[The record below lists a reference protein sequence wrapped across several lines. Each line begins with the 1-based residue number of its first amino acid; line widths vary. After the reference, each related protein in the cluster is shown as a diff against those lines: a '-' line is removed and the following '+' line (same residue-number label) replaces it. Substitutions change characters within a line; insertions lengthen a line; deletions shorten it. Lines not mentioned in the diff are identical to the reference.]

1 MSEDAL
7 RAGPHQH
14 QQQPQPTTTTTTTTT
29 SHEFSNLSDTASQQ
43 TPVTPKS
50 YHSTRSSFKKLPP
63 PSLTTTCIYDHA
75 SSLDSSQSSLNPNNN
90 TNDMPS
96 VIVSPRVAIIDM
108 PGLLEFL
115 ISILGKDRLYR
126 ISRSFFYP
134 DWYKM

>member
-7 RAGPHQH
+7 RAGPRPT
-14 QQQPQPTTTTTTTTT
+14 QPTTTTTTT

-63 PSLTTTCIYDHA
+63 PSLTTTCIYDPA

-90 TNDMPS
+90 TNDIPS

-108 PGLLEFL
+108 PGIGLVEFL
-115 ISILGKDRLYR
+115 ISILGKGANNYNVD
-126 ISRSFFYP
+126 
-134 DWYKM
+134 